1 MMLLAVPHKTGDQ
14 IEAGGKER
22 KLAQGY
28 QHNRKGNQHRKERE
42 GNQRKKAIRKNII
55 RHRLGYDQEAA
66 VPVRSSAGSR

>member
-1 MMLLAVPHKTGDQ
+1 M
-14 IEAGGKER
+14 EAGGKER